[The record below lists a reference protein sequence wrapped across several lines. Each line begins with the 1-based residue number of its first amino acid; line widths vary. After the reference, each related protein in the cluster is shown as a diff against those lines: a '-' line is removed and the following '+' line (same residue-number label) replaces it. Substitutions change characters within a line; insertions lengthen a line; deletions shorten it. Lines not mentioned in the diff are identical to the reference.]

1 MAFEIILNGLP
12 LQLNFRI
19 LLKPMGK
26 IISIVNQKG
35 GVGKTTTAINLSA
48 SLAVLDY
55 KVLIIDTDPQANA
68 GSGIGIDSK
77 DHVNNI
83 YAALTGNANIEDCI
97 IKSQI
102 PNLDIIPS
110 HIDLAGFELE
120 IVNQVAREYILKE
133 MITDLKDKYD
143 FIFIDCSP
151 SLGLMVINSIVASDS
166 VLIPVQ
172 CEYFALEGIAK
183 LQSTVDILRKRL
195 NPTLA
200 VEGYVLTMYDGRTN
214 LSKMVVDDVKKYFEK
229 LCFNTIVPRNVKL
242 AEAPSYGVPA
252 LLMFN
257 DKDAEFDIKFL
268 ENKGAISYID
278 LAKELLSRNNLP
290 EIKA

>member
-1 MAFEIILNGLP
+1 
-12 LQLNFRI
+12 
-19 LLKPMGK
+19 MGK

-55 KVLIIDTDPQANA
+55 KILLIDTDPQANA

-77 DHVNNI
+77 EQQHNI
-83 YAALTGNANIEDCI
+83 YSALIGQSAIRDCI
-97 IKSQI
+97 VKTQI
-102 PNLDIIPS
+102 PNLDLVPS

-133 MITDLKDKYD
+133 IITELKEDYD

-151 SLGLMVINSIVASDS
+151 SLGLMVVNSIVASDA

-183 LQSTVDILRKRL
+183 LQNTIDIIRKRL
-195 NPTLA
+195 NPELQM
-200 VEGYVLTMYDGRTN
+200 EGYVLTMYDGRTN
-214 LSKMVVDDVKKYFEK
+214 LSKMVVDDVRQHFGP
-229 LCFNTIVPRNVKL
+229 LCFQTLVPRNVKL

-252 LLMFN
+252 LLMFSE
-257 DKDAEFDIKFL
+257 DGEFDISYL
-268 ENKGAISYID
+268 ENKGAKSYID
-278 LAKELLSRNNLP
+278 LAKELLQRNNLS
-290 EIKA
+290 EIKDGE

>member
-1 MAFEIILNGLP
+1 
-12 LQLNFRI
+12 
-19 LLKPMGK
+19 MGK
-26 IISIVNQKG
+26 IVSIVNQKG

-48 SLAVLDY
+48 SLAILDY

-68 GSGIGIDSK
+68 GSGLGIDSK
-77 DHVNNI
+77 GQEHNI
-83 YAALTGNANIEDCI
+83 YSALSGQSDIRQCI
-97 IKSQI
+97 VKTEI

-120 IVNQVAREYILKE
+120 IVNQVAREYILK
-133 MITDLKDKYD
+133 DLVGPLKEDYD

-183 LQSTVDILRKRL
+183 LQNTIEIIKKRL
-195 NPTLA
+195 NQSLEM
-200 VEGYVLTMYDGRTN
+200 EGYVLTMFDGRTN
-214 LSKMVVDDVKKYFEK
+214 LSKMVVEDVRSYFGNVCME
-229 LCFNTIVPRNVKL
+229 TIVPRNVKL

-252 LLMFN
+252 LLMFSGE
-257 DKDAEFDIKFL
+257 KGEEFDIKFL
-268 ENKGAISYID
+268 ENKGAISYVD
-278 LAKELLSRNNLP
+278 LAKEMLRRNDLP
-290 EIKA
+290 EFKSELETA

>member
-1 MAFEIILNGLP
+1 
-12 LQLNFRI
+12 
-19 LLKPMGK
+19 MGK

-77 DHVNNI
+77 EYENNI
-83 YAALTGNANIEDCI
+83 YSALTSNTPIKDCI
-97 IKSQI
+97 IQSKI
-102 PNLDIIPS
+102 PNLDIVPS

-133 MITDLKDKYD
+133 IIAEVKNEYD

-183 LQSTVDILRKRL
+183 LQNTVEIIKKRL
-195 NPTLA
+195 NPNLEI
-200 VEGYVLTMYDGRTN
+200 EGYVLTMYDGRTN
-214 LSKMVVDDVKKYFEK
+214 LSKMVVDDVKRYFEK
-229 LCFNTIVPRNVKL
+229 LCFETIVPRNVKL

-252 LLMFN
+252 LLMFSG
-257 DKDAEFDIKFL
+257 DKDQEFDIKFL

-278 LAKELLSRNNLP
+278 LAKELLKRNNLT
-290 EIKA
+290 EINN

>member
-1 MAFEIILNGLP
+1 
-12 LQLNFRI
+12 
-19 LLKPMGK
+19 MGK

-55 KVLIIDTDPQANA
+55 RVLIIDTDPQANA
-68 GSGIGIDSK
+68 GSGIGIDFK
-77 DHVNNI
+77 EQDNNI
-83 YAALTGNANIEDCI
+83 YAALMGNVPLKDCI
-97 IKSQI
+97 VHTQI
-102 PNLDIIPS
+102 PNLDIVSS

-133 MITDLKDKYD
+133 IITDVKDMYD

-183 LQSTVDILRKRL
+183 LQNTIEIIRKRL
-195 NPTLA
+195 NPSLE

-214 LSKMVVDDVKKYFEK
+214 LSKMVVDDVKKYFPQ
-229 LCFNTIVPRNVKL
+229 LCFETIVPRNVKL

-252 LLMFN
+252 LLMFTG
-257 DKDAEFDIKFL
+257 DKENEFDIKFL

-278 LAKELLSRNNLP
+278 LAKELLKRNNLS
-290 EIKA
+290 EIKTNNG

>member
-1 MAFEIILNGLP
+1 
-12 LQLNFRI
+12 
-19 LLKPMGK
+19 MGK

-48 SLAVLDY
+48 SLAILEY

-77 DHVNNI
+77 DQEHNI
-83 YAALTGNANIEDCI
+83 YSALSGQSDIRQCI
-97 IKSQI
+97 VKTEI
-102 PNLDIIPS
+102 PNLDLISS

-120 IVNQVAREYILKE
+120 IVNQVAREYILK
-133 MITDLKDKYD
+133 DLIGTLRDDYD
-143 FIFIDCSP
+143 FIFVDCSP

-183 LQSTVDILRKRL
+183 LQNTIDIIKKRL
-195 NPTLA
+195 NQSLEL
-200 VEGYVLTMYDGRTN
+200 EGYVLTMYDGRTN
-214 LSKMVVDDVKKYFEK
+214 LSKMVVEDVRSYFGD
-229 LCFNTIVPRNVKL
+229 LCLETIVPRNIKL

-252 LLMFN
+252 LLMFSGE
-257 DKDAEFDIKFL
+257 KGEEFDIKFL
-268 ENKGAISYID
+268 ENKGAISYVD
-278 LAKELLSRNNLP
+278 LAKELLRRNNLP
-290 EIKA
+290 EFKSEMQTV

>member
-1 MAFEIILNGLP
+1 
-12 LQLNFRI
+12 
-19 LLKPMGK
+19 MGK

-55 KVLIIDTDPQANA
+55 KVLLVDTDPQANA
-68 GSGIGIDSK
+68 GSGIGVDSK
-77 DHVNNI
+77 EQNHNI
-83 YAALTGNANIEDCI
+83 YTAMVGQSNIKDCI
-97 IKSQI
+97 VKTQI
-102 PNLDIIPS
+102 PNLDLVSS

-133 MITDLKDKYD
+133 TITPLKDDYD

-151 SLGLMVINSIVASDS
+151 SLGLMVVNSIVAADS

-172 CEYFALEGIAK
+172 CEYFALEGIAQ
-183 LQSTVDILRKRL
+183 LQNTVDIIKKRL
-195 NPTLA
+195 NQSLT

-214 LSKMVVDDVKKYFEK
+214 LSKMVVDDVRTHFGP
-229 LCFNTIVPRNVKL
+229 LCFETLVPRNVKL

-252 LLMFN
+252 IFMFS
-257 DKDAEFDIKFL
+257 DGAEFDISYI
-268 ENKGAISYID
+268 ENKGAKSYVD
-278 LAKELLSRNNLP
+278 LAKELLKRNNLP
-290 EIKA
+290 EIKDGK

>member
-1 MAFEIILNGLP
+1 
-12 LQLNFRI
+12 
-19 LLKPMGK
+19 MGK
-26 IISIVNQKG
+26 VISIVNQKG

-55 KVLIIDTDPQANA
+55 KILLVDTDPQANA

-77 DHVNNI
+77 EQQHNI
-83 YAALTGNANIEDCI
+83 YSALIGQSELRDCI
-97 IKSQI
+97 VQTQI
-102 PNLDIIPS
+102 PNLDLISS

-133 MITDLKDKYD
+133 VIQTVKEDYD

-151 SLGLMVINSIVASDS
+151 SLGLMVVNSIVASDS

-172 CEYFALEGIAK
+172 CEYFALEGIAQ
-183 LQSTVDILRKRL
+183 LQKTIEIIRKRL
-195 NPTLA
+195 NPELK

-214 LSKMVVDDVKKYFEK
+214 LSKMVVDDVRQHFGP
-229 LCFNTIVPRNVKL
+229 LCFETLVPRNVKL

-252 LLMFN
+252 LLMFS
-257 DKDAEFDIKFL
+257 DEAGFDISFL
-268 ENKGAISYID
+268 ENKGAKSYVD
-278 LAKELLSRNNLP
+278 LAKELLRRNNLP
-290 EIKA
+290 ELKDGK

>member
-1 MAFEIILNGLP
+1 
-12 LQLNFRI
+12 
-19 LLKPMGK
+19 MGK

-55 KVLIIDTDPQANA
+55 KVLIVDTDPQANA

-77 DHVNNI
+77 GLDNNI
-83 YAALTGNANIEDCI
+83 YAALMGNVPLKDCI
-97 IKSQI
+97 QSTQI
-102 PNLDIIPS
+102 PNLDIVSS

-133 MITDLKDKYD
+133 IIAEVKDMYD
-143 FIFIDCSP
+143 FVFIDCSP

-172 CEYFALEGIAK
+172 CEFFALEGIAK
-183 LQSTVDILRKRL
+183 LQNTIEIIRKRL
-195 NPTLA
+195 NPALE
-200 VEGYVLTMYDGRTN
+200 VEGYVLTMYDARTN

-229 LCFNTIVPRNVKL
+229 LCFDTIVPRNVKL

-252 LLMFN
+252 LLMFTG
-257 DKDAEFDIKFL
+257 DKDNEFDIKFL

-278 LAKELLSRNNLP
+278 LAKELLKRNNLS
-290 EIKA
+290 EIKENNG

>member
-1 MAFEIILNGLP
+1 
-12 LQLNFRI
+12 
-19 LLKPMGK
+19 MGK

-55 KVLIIDTDPQANA
+55 KVLIVDTDPQANA

-77 DHVNNI
+77 DQKNNI
-83 YAALTGNANIEDCI
+83 YSALVGHSKIKDCI
-97 IKSQI
+97 IETQI
-102 PNLDIIPS
+102 PNLHLISS

-133 MITDLKDKYD
+133 IIHEIKDDYD
-143 FIFIDCSP
+143 FILIDCSP

-183 LQSTVDILRKRL
+183 LQNTIEIIRKRL
-195 NPTLA
+195 NPSL
-200 VEGYVLTMYDGRTN
+200 VMEGYVLTMYDGRTN
-214 LSKMVVDDVKKYFEK
+214 LSKMVVDDVKKYFET
-229 LCFNTIVPRNVKL
+229 LCFDTIVPRNVKL

-252 LLMFN
+252 LLMFSG
-257 DKDAEFDIKFL
+257 DKEGEFDIKFL

-278 LAKELLSRNNLP
+278 LAKELLKRNNLP
-290 EIKA
+290 EIKEVDGTK

>member
-1 MAFEIILNGLP
+1 
-12 LQLNFRI
+12 
-19 LLKPMGK
+19 MGK

-55 KVLIIDTDPQANA
+55 KILLIDTDPQANA
-68 GSGIGIDSK
+68 GSGIGVDSK
-77 DHVNNI
+77 EQHHNI
-83 YAALTGNANIEDCI
+83 YTALIGQSDIKDCI
-97 IKSQI
+97 VKTQI
-102 PNLDIIPS
+102 PNLDLISS

-133 MITDLKDKYD
+133 IIGGVKEDYD

-183 LQSTVDILRKRL
+183 LQNTIEIIKKRL
-195 NPTLA
+195 NPELIM
-200 VEGYVLTMYDGRTN
+200 EGYVLTMYDGRTN
-214 LSKMVVDDVKKYFEK
+214 LSKMVVDDVRQHFGG
-229 LCFNTIVPRNVKL
+229 LCFQTLVPRNVKL

-252 LLMFN
+252 LLMFSE
-257 DKDAEFDIKFL
+257 DGEFDISYL
-268 ENKGAISYID
+268 ENKGAKSYID
-278 LAKELLSRNNLP
+278 LAKELLTRNNLP
-290 EIKA
+290 EIKDGK

>member
-1 MAFEIILNGLP
+1 
-12 LQLNFRI
+12 
-19 LLKPMGK
+19 MGK

-55 KVLIIDTDPQANA
+55 KVLIVDTDPQANA

-77 DHVNNI
+77 DLTHNI
-83 YAALTGNANIEDCI
+83 YSALTGQSKIQDCI
-97 IKSQI
+97 VNSQI
-102 PNLDIIPS
+102 PNLDLISS

-133 MITDLKDKYD
+133 ILHEIKDDYD

-183 LQSTVDILRKRL
+183 LQNTVDIIKKRL
-195 NPTLA
+195 NPEL
-200 VEGYVLTMYDGRTN
+200 VMEGYVLTMYDGRTN
-214 LSKMVVDDVKKYFEK
+214 LSKMVVDDVRKYFDK
-229 LCFNTIVPRNVKL
+229 VCFDTIVPRNVKL

-252 LLMFN
+252 LLMFSG
-257 DKDAEFDIKFL
+257 DKEGEFDIKFL

-278 LAKELLSRNNLP
+278 LAKELLKRNNLP
-290 EIKA
+290 EIKENNGAAE

>member
-1 MAFEIILNGLP
+1 
-12 LQLNFRI
+12 
-19 LLKPMGK
+19 MGK
-26 IISIVNQKG
+26 VVSIVNQKG

-55 KVLIIDTDPQANA
+55 KILIIDTDPQANA

-77 DHVNNI
+77 EQEHNI
-83 YAALTGNANIEDCI
+83 YSALVGQSNIRDCI
-97 IKSQI
+97 VPTQI
-102 PNLDIIPS
+102 PNLDLIPS

-133 MITDLKDKYD
+133 TIDGLKDDYD

-183 LQSTVDILRKRL
+183 LQNTVDIIKKRL
-195 NPTLA
+195 NPGLIM
-200 VEGYVLTMYDGRTN
+200 EGYVLTMFDGRTN
-214 LSKMVVDDVKKYFEK
+214 LSKMVVDDVKKYFGEQ
-229 LCFNTIVPRNVKL
+229 CFETIVPRNVKL

-252 LLMFN
+252 LLMFSGE
-257 DKDAEFDIKFL
+257 KEGEFDIKFL

-278 LAKELLSRNNLP
+278 LAKELLKRNSLP
-290 EIKA
+290 EIKDADGK

>member
-1 MAFEIILNGLP
+1 
-12 LQLNFRI
+12 
-19 LLKPMGK
+19 MGK
-26 IISIVNQKG
+26 VISIVNQKG

-55 KVLIIDTDPQANA
+55 RVLIIDTDPQANA

-77 DHVNNI
+77 EQKNNI
-83 YAALTGNANIEDCI
+83 YTSLVGNTPLRDSIVHT
-97 IKSQI
+97 QI

-133 MITDLKDKYD
+133 ILDDVKADYD

-183 LQSTVDILRKRL
+183 LQNTVDIIKKRL
-195 NPTLA
+195 NPALEM
-200 VEGYVLTMYDGRTN
+200 EGYVLTMFDARTN
-214 LSKMVVDDVKKYFEK
+214 LSKMVVDDVKKYFENV
-229 LCFNTIVPRNVKL
+229 CFDTIVPRNVKL

-252 LLMFN
+252 LLMFSGE
-257 DKDAEFDIKFL
+257 KDGEFDIKFL
-268 ENKGAISYID
+268 ENKGALSYID
-278 LAKELLSRNNLP
+278 LAKELLKRNNLP
-290 EIKA
+290 EIKAIANGTV

>member
-1 MAFEIILNGLP
+1 
-12 LQLNFRI
+12 
-19 LLKPMGK
+19 MGK

-55 KVLIIDTDPQANA
+55 KVLIVDTDPQANA

-77 DHVNNI
+77 DLTHNI
-83 YAALTGNANIEDCI
+83 YSALTGQSKIQDCI
-97 IKSQI
+97 VNSQI
-102 PNLDIIPS
+102 PNLDLISS

-133 MITDLKDKYD
+133 ILHEIKDDYD

-183 LQSTVDILRKRL
+183 LQNTVDIIKKR
-195 NPTLA
+195 
-200 VEGYVLTMYDGRTN
+200 
-214 LSKMVVDDVKKYFEK
+214 
-229 LCFNTIVPRNVKL
+229 
-242 AEAPSYGVPA
+242 
-252 LLMFN
+252 
-257 DKDAEFDIKFL
+257 
-268 ENKGAISYID
+268 
-278 LAKELLSRNNLP
+278 
-290 EIKA
+290 

>member
-1 MAFEIILNGLP
+1 
-12 LQLNFRI
+12 
-19 LLKPMGK
+19 MGK
-26 IISIVNQKG
+26 VISIVNQKG

-55 KVLIIDTDPQANA
+55 RVLIIDTDPQANA

-77 DHVNNI
+77 EQKNNI
-83 YAALTGNANIEDCI
+83 YTSLVGNTPLRDSIVHT
-97 IKSQI
+97 QI

-133 MITDLKDKYD
+133 ILDDVKADYD

-183 LQSTVDILRKRL
+183 LQNTVDIIKKRL
-195 NPTLA
+195 NPALEM
-200 VEGYVLTMYDGRTN
+200 EGYVLTMFDARTN
-214 LSKMVVDDVKKYFEK
+214 LSKMVVDDVKKYFENV
-229 LCFNTIVPRNVKL
+229 CFDTIVPRNVKL

-252 LLMFN
+252 LLMFSGE
-257 DKDAEFDIKFL
+257 KDGEFDIKFL
-268 ENKGAISYID
+268 ENKGALSYID
-278 LAKELLSRNNLP
+278 LAKELLKRNNLP
-290 EIKA
+290 EIKAIADGTV

>member
-1 MAFEIILNGLP
+1 MILQHPII
-12 LQLNFRI
+12 
-19 LLKPMGK
+19 MGK
-26 IISIVNQKG
+26 IVSIVNQKG

-55 KVLIIDTDPQANA
+55 KILIVDTDPQANA
-68 GSGIGIDSK
+68 GSGLGVDSK
-77 DHVNNI
+77 DRKDNM
-83 YAALTGNANIEDCI
+83 YSALIGDSDIKNCI
-97 IKSQI
+97 VSTQI

-120 IVNQVAREYILKE
+120 IVNQVAREYILK
-133 MITDLKDKYD
+133 DLLHPLKDEYD

-183 LQSTVDILRKRL
+183 LKDTIDIIKKRL
-195 NPTLA
+195 NPELES
-200 VEGYVLTMYDGRTN
+200 EGYVLTMFDRRTN
-214 LSKMVVDDVKKYFEK
+214 LSKMVVDDVRTYFK
-229 LCFNTIVPRNVKL
+229 TLCFETIVPRNVKL
-242 AEAPSYGVPA
+242 AEAPSYGLPA
-252 LLMFN
+252 LLMFTG
-257 DKDAEFDIKFL
+257 DKGEEFDIKFL

-278 LAKELLSRNNLP
+278 LAKELLKRNNLP
-290 EIKA
+290 EFKKELENAA

>member
-1 MAFEIILNGLP
+1 
-12 LQLNFRI
+12 
-19 LLKPMGK
+19 MGK

-55 KVLIIDTDPQANA
+55 KVLIVDTDPQANA

-77 DHVNNI
+77 DQTHNI
-83 YAALTGNANIEDCI
+83 YSALTGQSKIQDCI
-97 IKSQI
+97 VNSQI
-102 PNLDIIPS
+102 PNLDLISS

-133 MITDLKDKYD
+133 ILHEIKDDYD

-183 LQSTVDILRKRL
+183 LQNTVDIIKKRL
-195 NPTLA
+195 NPEL
-200 VEGYVLTMYDGRTN
+200 VMEGYVLTMYDGRTN
-214 LSKMVVDDVKKYFEK
+214 LSKMVVDDVRKYFDK
-229 LCFNTIVPRNVKL
+229 VCFDTIVPRNVKL

-252 LLMFN
+252 LLMFSG
-257 DKDAEFDIKFL
+257 DKEGEFDIKFL

-278 LAKELLSRNNLP
+278 LAKELLQRNNLP
-290 EIKA
+290 EIKENNGAAE

>member
-1 MAFEIILNGLP
+1 
-12 LQLNFRI
+12 
-19 LLKPMGK
+19 MGK

-48 SLAVLDY
+48 SLAILDY

-77 DHVNNI
+77 DQPNNI
-83 YAALTGNANIEDCI
+83 YTALTGNSELKDCI
-97 IKSQI
+97 VNSQI
-102 PNLDIIPS
+102 PNLDLISS

-133 MITDLKDKYD
+133 LIEPLRDMYD

-151 SLGLMVINSIVASDS
+151 SLGLMVINSIVASDT

-183 LQSTVDILRKRL
+183 LQNTVDIIKKRL
-195 NPTLA
+195 NPKLEM
-200 VEGYVLTMYDGRTN
+200 EGYVLTMYDGRTN
-214 LSKMVVDDVKKYFEK
+214 LSKMVVEDVRSYFGDMTFE
-229 LCFNTIVPRNVKL
+229 TIVPRNVKL

-252 LLMFN
+252 LLMFTGE
-257 DKDAEFDIKFL
+257 KEGEFDIKFL

-278 LAKELLSRNNLP
+278 LAKELLKRNNLP
-290 EIKA
+290 EIKVNA

>member
-1 MAFEIILNGLP
+1 
-12 LQLNFRI
+12 
-19 LLKPMGK
+19 MGK

-55 KVLIIDTDPQANA
+55 KVLIVDTDPQANA

-77 DHVNNI
+77 DQTHNI
-83 YAALTGNANIEDCI
+83 YSALTGQSKIQDCI
-97 IKSQI
+97 VNSQI
-102 PNLDIIPS
+102 PNLDLISS

-133 MITDLKDKYD
+133 ILHEIKDDYD

-183 LQSTVDILRKRL
+183 LQNTVDIIKKRL
-195 NPTLA
+195 NPEL
-200 VEGYVLTMYDGRTN
+200 VMEGYVLTMYDGRTN
-214 LSKMVVDDVKKYFEK
+214 LSKMVVDDVRKYFDK
-229 LCFNTIVPRNVKL
+229 VCFDTIVPRNVKL

-252 LLMFN
+252 LLMFSG
-257 DKDAEFDIKFL
+257 DKEGEFDIKFL

-278 LAKELLSRNNLP
+278 LAKELLERNNLP
-290 EIKA
+290 EIKVNNGAAE

>member
-1 MAFEIILNGLP
+1 
-12 LQLNFRI
+12 
-19 LLKPMGK
+19 MGK
-26 IISIVNQKG
+26 VISIVNQKG

-77 DHVNNI
+77 DQKHNI
-83 YAALTGNANIEDCI
+83 YSALVGNSTIKECI
-97 IKSQI
+97 VNSQI
-102 PNLDIIPS
+102 PNLDLISS

-133 MITDLKDKYD
+133 LIQDIKEDYD

-183 LQSTVDILRKRL
+183 LQNTVDIIKKRL
-195 NPTLA
+195 NQSL
-200 VEGYVLTMYDGRTN
+200 VMEGYVLTMYDGRTN
-214 LSKMVVDDVKKYFEK
+214 LSKMVVDDVRKYFKEV
-229 LCFNTIVPRNVKL
+229 CFETIVPRNVKL

-252 LLMFN
+252 LLMFSGE
-257 DKDAEFDIKFL
+257 KEGEFDIKFL

-278 LAKELLSRNNLP
+278 LAKELLKRNNLP
-290 EIKA
+290 EIKVADGTK

>member
-1 MAFEIILNGLP
+1 
-12 LQLNFRI
+12 
-19 LLKPMGK
+19 MGK
-26 IISIVNQKG
+26 VISIVNQKG

-55 KVLIIDTDPQANA
+55 KVLIVDTDPQANA

-77 DHVNNI
+77 EQKDNI
-83 YAALTGNANIEDCI
+83 YTALVGHSNIKDCVVH
-97 IKSQI
+97 SQI

-133 MITDLKDKYD
+133 VIVELKDDYD

-183 LQSTVDILRKRL
+183 LQNTVDIIKKRL
-195 NPTLA
+195 NPAL
-200 VEGYVLTMYDGRTN
+200 VMEGYVLTMYDGRTN
-214 LSKMVVDDVKKYFEK
+214 LSKMVVDDVKKYFET

-252 LLMFN
+252 LLMFSGE
-257 DKDAEFDIKFL
+257 KEGEFDIKFL
-268 ENKGAISYID
+268 ENKGALSYID
-278 LAKELLSRNNLP
+278 LAKELLKRNNLP
-290 EIKA
+290 EIKALDGSK

>member
-1 MAFEIILNGLP
+1 
-12 LQLNFRI
+12 
-19 LLKPMGK
+19 MGK

-55 KVLIIDTDPQANA
+55 KILLVDTDPQANA

-77 DHVNNI
+77 EHQNNI
-83 YAALTGNANIEDCI
+83 YAALVGQIGIKECI
-97 IKSQI
+97 VKTQI
-102 PNLDIIPS
+102 PNLDIVPS

-133 MITDLKDKYD
+133 ILQEVKADYD

-172 CEYFALEGIAK
+172 CEYFALEGIAQ
-183 LQSTVDILRKRL
+183 LQNTINIIKKRL
-195 NPTLA
+195 NQSLEM
-200 VEGYVLTMYDGRTN
+200 EGYVLTMYDGRTN
-214 LSKMVVDDVKKYFEK
+214 LSKMVVDDVRKHFGN
-229 LCFNTIVPRNVKL
+229 LCFDTLVPRNVKL

-252 LLMFN
+252 LLMFS
-257 DKDAEFDIKFL
+257 DEGEFDIKFL

-278 LAKELLSRNNLP
+278 LAKEVLKRNNLA
-290 EIKA
+290 EIKE

>member
-1 MAFEIILNGLP
+1 
-12 LQLNFRI
+12 
-19 LLKPMGK
+19 MGK

-55 KVLIIDTDPQANA
+55 KVLIVDTDPQANA

-77 DHVNNI
+77 DQTHNI
-83 YAALTGNANIEDCI
+83 YSALTGQSKIQDCI
-97 IKSQI
+97 VNSQI
-102 PNLDIIPS
+102 PNLDLISS

-133 MITDLKDKYD
+133 ILHEIKDDYD

-183 LQSTVDILRKRL
+183 LQNTVDIIKKRL
-195 NPTLA
+195 NPEL
-200 VEGYVLTMYDGRTN
+200 VMEGYVLTMYDGRTN
-214 LSKMVVDDVKKYFEK
+214 LSKMVVDDVRKYFEK
-229 LCFNTIVPRNVKL
+229 LCFDTIVPRNVKL

-252 LLMFN
+252 LLMFSG
-257 DKDAEFDIKFL
+257 DKEGEFDIKFL

-278 LAKELLSRNNLP
+278 LAKELLKRNNLP
-290 EIKA
+290 EIKENNGAAE

>member
-1 MAFEIILNGLP
+1 
-12 LQLNFRI
+12 
-19 LLKPMGK
+19 MGK

-55 KVLIIDTDPQANA
+55 KVLIVDTDPQANA

-77 DHVNNI
+77 DLTHNI
-83 YAALTGNANIEDCI
+83 YSALTGQSKIQDCI
-97 IKSQI
+97 VNSQI
-102 PNLDIIPS
+102 PNLDLISS

-133 MITDLKDKYD
+133 ILHEIKDDYD

-183 LQSTVDILRKRL
+183 LQNTVDIIKKRL
-195 NPTLA
+195 NPEL
-200 VEGYVLTMYDGRTN
+200 VMEGYVLTMYDGRTN
-214 LSKMVVDDVKKYFEK
+214 LSKMVVDDVRKYFEK
-229 LCFNTIVPRNVKL
+229 LCFDTIVPRNVKL

-252 LLMFN
+252 LLMFSG
-257 DKDAEFDIKFL
+257 DKEGEFDIKFL

-278 LAKELLSRNNLP
+278 LAKELLKRNNLP
-290 EIKA
+290 EIKENNGAAE

>member
-1 MAFEIILNGLP
+1 
-12 LQLNFRI
+12 
-19 LLKPMGK
+19 MGK
-26 IISIVNQKG
+26 IVSIVNQKG

-48 SLAVLDY
+48 SLAILDY

-77 DHVNNI
+77 DIENNI
-83 YAALTGNANIEDCI
+83 YTALIGQSELKDCI
-97 IKSQI
+97 IKTNI
-102 PNLDIIPS
+102 PNLDLISS

-133 MITDLKDKYD
+133 LIDGLRDQYD

-183 LQSTVDILRKRL
+183 LQNTIEIIKKRL
-195 NPTLA
+195 NPNLIM
-200 VEGYVLTMYDGRTN
+200 EGYVLTMYDGRTN
-214 LSKMVVDDVKKYFEK
+214 LSKMVVEDVRKYFGK
-229 LCFNTIVPRNVKL
+229 LCFETIVPRNIKL

-252 LLMFN
+252 LLMFSGE
-257 DKDAEFDIKFL
+257 KEGEFDIRFL
-268 ENKGAISYID
+268 ENKGALSYID
-278 LAKELLSRNNLP
+278 LAKEMLKRNNLE
-290 EIKA
+290 EIKNNQENVTK

>member
-1 MAFEIILNGLP
+1 
-12 LQLNFRI
+12 
-19 LLKPMGK
+19 MGK
-26 IISIVNQKG
+26 IVSIVNQKG

-48 SLAVLDY
+48 SLAILDY

-77 DHVNNI
+77 DLEHNI
-83 YAALTGNANIEDCI
+83 YTALIGQSELKDCI
-97 IKSQI
+97 IKTNI
-102 PNLDIIPS
+102 PNLDLISS

-133 MITDLKDKYD
+133 LIEGLRDQYD

-183 LQSTVDILRKRL
+183 LQNTIDIIKKRL
-195 NPTLA
+195 NPSLIM
-200 VEGYVLTMYDGRTN
+200 EGYVLTMYDGRTN
-214 LSKMVVDDVKKYFEK
+214 LSKMVVEDVRKYFGK
-229 LCFNTIVPRNVKL
+229 LCFETIVPRNVKL

-252 LLMFN
+252 LLMFSG
-257 DKDAEFDIKFL
+257 DKEGEFDIKFL
-268 ENKGAISYID
+268 ENKGAVSYVD
-278 LAKELLSRNNLP
+278 LAKEMLKRNNLE
-290 EIKA
+290 EIKTNQDNVTK

>member
-1 MAFEIILNGLP
+1 
-12 LQLNFRI
+12 
-19 LLKPMGK
+19 MGK
-26 IISIVNQKG
+26 VVSIVNQKG

-55 KVLIIDTDPQANA
+55 KILIIDTDPQANA

-77 DHVNNI
+77 DQEHNI
-83 YAALTGNANIEDCI
+83 YSALVGQSNIRDCI
-97 IKSQI
+97 VPTQI
-102 PNLDIIPS
+102 PNLDLIPS

-133 MITDLKDKYD
+133 TIDGLKDDYD

-183 LQSTVDILRKRL
+183 LQNTVDIIRKRL
-195 NPTLA
+195 NPGLIM
-200 VEGYVLTMYDGRTN
+200 EGYVLTMFDGRTN
-214 LSKMVVDDVKKYFEK
+214 LSKMVVDDVKKYFGDQ
-229 LCFNTIVPRNVKL
+229 CFDTIVPRNVKL

-252 LLMFN
+252 LLMFSG
-257 DKDAEFDIKFL
+257 DKEGEFDIKFL

-278 LAKELLSRNNLP
+278 LAKELLKRNNLP
-290 EIKA
+290 EIKDADGK